1 MNNRSSLL
9 LFVIALGAII
19 AVKYMVN
26 SVVPYVPFS
35 QAREKAEY
43 VQIIGAPDAKKGF
56 ALEGK
61 GLTFTLNDK
70 TGSIVV
76 YYEGEKPLNFESAE
90 KVVAMGTFDKK
101 SSRFVAD
108 KLLTKC
114 PSKYEKKKEIDSKK

>member
-26 SVVPYVPFS
+26 SVVPYVPFD
-35 QAREKAEY
+35 QAREKSEY
-43 VQIIGAPDAKKGF
+43 VQIIGSPDAKKGF
-56 ALEGK
+56 SPQDK
-61 GLTFTLNDK
+61 GITFTLNDK

-76 YYEGEKPLNFESAE
+76 YYEGEKPLNLENAE
-90 KVVAMGTFDKK
+90 KVVAMGSFDKK
-101 SSRFVAD
+101 NSRFVAD

-114 PSKYEKKKEIDSKK
+114 PSKYENRKIDDSKK